1 MTGHP
6 LAPVFRETMLRACA
20 HVPSGLTV
28 LLSGGVDSQAV
39 LRALLEAGKEP
50 VALSFRLPGREPRDW
65 VLARQACRNL
75 GVPCTD
81 LVLDPR
87 EDSLREYVN
96 WAVEYGL
103 RGKAQIECFWPRKAA
118 IDYLESVGSPGFATG
133 DGGDGYFG
141 LSKKAMI
148 HVRPGGAEAMD
159 KFREWYFGRPD
170 WSQTATI
177 RRYASAR
184 LVPYVAEVTEAGG
197 LVVPVEQARGTVD
210 RTWYETRYRPLT
222 VVMPLARPGLL
233 AACAGWDWDGLNKPR
248 QKQPIRDA
256 FPEPFVERLPPHTN
270 LQLGDSGIA
279 EAFKVLTPRGMKS
292 PVAYYNL
299 AAKRLAPEYPPLSE
313 ERERERDQ
321 ESLF

>member
-1 MTGHP
+1 MTHP
-6 LAPVFRETMLRACA
+6 LAAVFRETMLSAVRHA
-20 HVPSGLTV
+20 PSGLTV

-39 LRALLEAGKEP
+39 LRALLEAGREP
-50 VALSFRLPGREPRDW
+50 VALSFRLPEREPRDW

-75 GVPCTD
+75 GVHCTD

-87 EDSLREYVN
+87 EGKLREYVS

-118 IDYLESVGSPGFATG
+118 IDYLEAVGSPGFATG

-148 HVRPGGAEAMD
+148 HVRPGGAEAMN

-177 RRYASAR
+177 RRYAR
-184 LVPYVAEVTEAGG
+184 DVNPEA
-197 LVVPVEQARGTVD
+197 LMH
-210 RTWYETRYRPLT
+210 
-222 VVMPLARPGLL
+222 VVMPLAAEALL
-233 AACAGWDWDGLNKPR
+233 DATRGWDWDGLNKPR

-279 EAFKVLTPRGMKS
+279 DAFKVLTPVGMKS

-299 AAKRLAPEYPPLSE
+299 VARREE
-313 ERERERDQ
+313 ERVERSRAIPPPWTAT